1 MKTQSIEYQDGGT
14 ALRGF
19 LVYDDSSRAV
29 RPGVIVM
36 PEIWGLG
43 EHATERAQRLAA
55 LGYVALAGD
64 PYGNGQEFS
73 SIQEARPVAQAV
85 RDSATKMRDRIGT
98 ALAALVKQPL
108 VDAKRVA
115 AIGFCMGGSFALELA
130 RSGAPIR
137 GAVAFH
143 AGLETKRRAAP
154 GTVKARVLVC
164 TGGDDAHVPWEQ
176 VKAFAEEM
184 RDAGVD
190 YQVNVYGGA
199 KHGFAIPG
207 SDTRNI
213 PGLGYS
219 ASADARSWAE
229 TVGFLNDIFG

>member
-1 MKTQSIEYQDGGT
+1 MKTQSIDYQDGST
-14 ALRGF
+14 TLRG
-19 LVYDDSSRAV
+19 LLAYDERSLAP

-43 EHATERAQRLAA
+43 DHAKERAQRLAA

-64 PYGNGQEFS
+64 PYGNGQNFTN
-73 SIQEARPVAQAV
+73 IQDARPVAQAV
-85 RDSATKMRDRIGT
+85 RESATKMRDRMAAT
-98 ALAALVKQPL
+98 LAALLKQPG

-115 AIGFCMGGSFALELA
+115 AIGYCMGGTFALELA
-130 RSGAPIR
+130 RSGAPIV
-137 GAVAFH
+137 GVVTFH
-143 AGLETKRRAAP
+143 AGLETKQRAAP
-154 GTVKARVLVC
+154 GAVNARVLVC
-164 TGGDDAHVPWEQ
+164 TGGDDTHVPWET
-176 VKAFAEEM
+176 VKGFTEEM

-207 SDTRNI
+207 SETRGL

-219 ASADARSWAE
+219 ASADTRSWE
-229 TVGFLNDIFG
+229 EMMGFLSDIFR

>member
-1 MKTQSIEYQDGGT
+1 MKIQPIEYQDGGT
-14 ALRGF
+14 ALCGF
-19 LVYDDSSRAV
+19 LAYDDSSRAV

-43 EHATERAQRLAA
+43 EHAKERAQRLAA

-64 PYGNGQEFS
+64 PYGNGQQFA
-73 SIQEARPVAQAV
+73 SIQDARPVAQAV
-85 RDSATKMRDRIGT
+85 RDSATKVRARIGA
-98 ALAALVKQPL
+98 ALAALVKQPI

-143 AGLETKRRAAP
+143 SGLETKERAAP
-154 GTVKARVLVC
+154 ATVKARVLVC

-176 VKAFAEEM
+176 VKAFTEEM
-184 RDAGVD
+184 RDTGVD

-199 KHGFAIPG
+199 KHGFAVPG
-207 SDTRNI
+207 ADAHNI
-213 PGLGYS
+213 PGVGYS

-229 TVGFLNDIFG
+229 MVGFLNEIFR